1 MTSKSMDLKNTAE
14 KLGKDWV
21 LGGSWLITVAI
32 VSPITKTWCC
42 GTPSKGLTEWD
53 DPPSFPRFSRG
64 NRPRQAGFFFRC
76 CRPGNG
82 RVDAEIGSGHTLS
95 INQQLGYL
103 LCSASSSCC
112 FFKARWW
119 SRFTF
124 ERVTF
129 SSSQKS
135 DKESPGRW
143 CFLHFLLLP
152 FRKFRKWSE
161 MIQFDQYVSI
171 GLKPPTGKVLLV
183 RLTFFLVGK

>member
-42 GTPSKGLTEWD
+42 GTPSKGLTDWMILQVFPGFQGET
-53 DPPSFPRFSRG
+53 DPAKMDFS
-64 NRPRQAGFFFRC
+64 
-76 CRPGNG
+76 
-82 RVDAEIGSGHTLS
+82 SGAVVPETGESMLRLDLDIPCPS
-95 INQQLGYL
+95 INNLATYYAVL
-103 LCSASSSCC
+103 HL
-112 FFKARWW
+112 KARWW

-143 CFLHFLLLP
+143 CFLHFLLFP